1 MEPPADVPLQ
11 SEKREPQLIM
21 LSARDADELRDIANR
36 MSRYLQQN
44 PLTQLGDIAY
54 TLQQR
59 SQKGQ
64 IRWAK
69 VAATTSQLQI
79 ALDELSKTKQLAPAS
94 NEQLPRVAF
103 VFTND
108 EEWDSDFASDLLA
121 RSNNY
126 RQICESAEQLAAAH
140 GTFND
145 AEIALFANQFA
156 TAEMLRQLGIA
167 PDVICGYGTGDYA
180 AACISGAITFSD
192 AVDLLRHRTTLLKSL
207 NLRTIHVRV
216 AAKSDSLERALAAHV
231 SRYSIAAVIAA
242 EELIISVQQDHL
254 DEIRAALA
262 DARIDYRVTTIS
274 KPHHSQ
280 FVVPATETM
289 NRFHEAMPAEP
300 AWITCCH
307 TPDGAWAGWGNHW
320 QSPIRLDHGLAMLR
334 QKSPNLIIQIGPNSR
349 LEERLHSELPESQCY
364 RVLETGGQNWEK
376 ILQILGKLYECGL
389 NPTWEP
395 RRSNSE
401 RKLDLPTRSFR
412 RQSFWVTPN
421 PPHINSSMPLVRAP
435 SMRLR
440 HPLLDE
446 CLGEGVASEN
456 GQAAA
461 R

>member
-1 MEPPADVPLQ
+1 
-11 SEKREPQLIM
+11 M

-207 NLRTIHVRV
+207 NLRTIHGRARLAVFHRRGHCRGRTNNQRTARSPRRDPCRLGGRTHRLSRHHDQQATPLAVR
-216 AAKSDSLERALAAHV
+216 RACHGNHESV
-231 SRYSIAAVIAA
+231 SRS
-242 EELIISVQQDHL
+242 
-254 DEIRAALA
+254 
-262 DARIDYRVTTIS
+262 DA
-274 KPHHSQ
+274 
-280 FVVPATETM
+280 
-289 NRFHEAMPAEP
+289 
-300 AWITCCH
+300 
-307 TPDGAWAGWGNHW
+307 G
-320 QSPIRLDHGLAMLR
+320 
-334 QKSPNLIIQIGPNSR
+334 
-349 LEERLHSELPESQCY
+349 
-364 RVLETGGQNWEK
+364 
-376 ILQILGKLYECGL
+376 
-389 NPTWEP
+389 
-395 RRSNSE
+395 
-401 RKLDLPTRSFR
+401 
-412 RQSFWVTPN
+412 
-421 PPHINSSMPLVRAP
+421 
-435 SMRLR
+435 
-440 HPLLDE
+440 
-446 CLGEGVASEN
+446 
-456 GQAAA
+456 
-461 R
+461 